1 MYCFFSYFQE
11 KLNLKRYS
19 KDNDIDTKR
28 KSLVV
33 CGLELT
39 VSLSEGFTTSEI
51 CDIQVVME
59 VERGRSFY
67 I

>member
-1 MYCFFSYFQE
+1 M
-11 KLNLKRYS
+11 NLQRYS
-19 KDNDIDTKR
+19 KDNDIDNKR

-59 VERGRSFY
+59 VEGEREIFLH
-67 I
+67 IILPIF